1 MVKIQVTLEMKL
13 HLMQKIPALTE
24 KLNTFIPKIGEN
36 KILIIKGIN
45 IANVYTEKVISRGS
59 EVELTSRHNNAD
71 T

>member
-1 MVKIQVTLEMKL
+1 MKL